1 MNEEQLDQIIDT
13 AAARM
18 VSGRPPQSLARA
30 VMSRVRERGEESGPR
45 RRFAYAAAALACL
58 VFFVVVLNRPTA
70 PPAKVAK
77 TAEPGAPAPI
87 ATRAVQPQP
96 RPIAEQTT
104 VPVQRRRNR
113 VTSMRPAVR
122 PATVPVD
129 APWDESPIVV
139 EPIIPEPID
148 VPVLQVGGFPIENI
162 DIEPIVI
169 EALAGSND

>member
-1 MNEEQLDQIIDT
+1 MNEEQLDQILDT
-13 AAARM
+13 ASARM
-18 VSGRPPQSLARA
+18 VSGRPPQSLAPA
-30 VMSRVRERGEESGPR
+30 VMSRVRERGEESGPS

-58 VFFVVVLNRPTA
+58 VLFVVVLNRPTA

-87 ATRAVQPQP
+87 AARAVQPQP
-96 RPIAEQTT
+96 RPIAEQRTASAER
-104 VPVQRRRNR
+104 PRNR
-113 VTSMRPAVR
+113 ATPVRSAVR
-122 PATVPVD
+122 PATLHVD
-129 APWDESPIVV
+129 APWHEPSIVV